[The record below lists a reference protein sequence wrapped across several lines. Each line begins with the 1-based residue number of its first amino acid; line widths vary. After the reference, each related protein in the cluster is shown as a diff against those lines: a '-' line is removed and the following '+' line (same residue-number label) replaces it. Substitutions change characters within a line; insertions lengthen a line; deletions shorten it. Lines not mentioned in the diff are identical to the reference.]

1 MENIL
6 NLKMQKLHIEIC
18 GLQLKQHLEVNV

>member
-6 NLKMQKLHIEIC
+6 NLKIQKLHIETC
-18 GLQLKQHLEVNV
+18 RLQLEQHLEVNV